1 MRAELDGLFD
11 WPVYLFNDGTVSAGA
26 ELMFGA
32 GLGRADFLYA
42 YVGHMIGGGLV
53 LDRHLFPGRN
63 KLAGAI
69 GAMPVPGRKNGAAT
83 LGERASLRALARRAG
98 SKGDLVWSPEGDW
111 STLGRDL
118 AQWIEEL
125 AEGLVHVTRS
135 VVALIDVDGIVVDG
149 AVPPAV
155 RKEIARQLRRGLAT
169 RFLDRPEPFTV
180 VEGSFGHLAPA
191 IGGASIPLLVKYSN
205 DKEILFK
212 DDREAVRQA

>member
-1 MRAELDGLFD
+1 
-11 WPVYLFNDGTVSAGA
+11 
-26 ELMFGA
+26 
-32 GLGRADFLYA
+32 
-42 YVGHMIGGGLV
+42 V

-69 GAMPVPGRKNGAAT
+69 GAMPVPGRKSEAAT